1 MSRGC
6 PARSM
11 KGQDARKRTGNES
24 RNTVAVLLTL
34 YLILVFVIPL
44 ILSGAVGWRGLP
56 RGRRCPECGAET
68 AALRG
73 RLVRFVSQLPTGAM
87 IQQRWCMRCGWS
99 GFARLPRPR
108 LPRPGRTLDPVTQ
121 RRATRTL
128 VVGSLAVDGM
138 PYRVLV
144 QCWQQAGCYF
154 GRLVFVDSRGRLW
167 LDAVHP
173 IGGFSP
179 ADVIQAAR
187 GIPDR
192 LLATRLRTLVSR

>member
-1 MSRGC
+1 M
-6 PARSM
+6 
-11 KGQDARKRTGNES
+11 
-24 RNTVAVLLTL
+24 AVLLTL

-68 AALRG
+68 AALRAWLG
-73 RLVRFVSQLPTGAM
+73 RVLARLPTGVM
-87 IQQRWCMRCGWS
+87 IQQRWCMRCGWF
-99 GFARLPRPR
+99 GLARLPRPR
-108 LPRPGRTLDPVTQ
+108 VPRPCRTPDPLTQ

-144 QCWQQAGCYF
+144 QCWQQSGCYF

-173 IGGFSP
+173 MGGFSHTE
-179 ADVIQAAR
+179 VIQAAR
-187 GIPDR
+187 EISDR
-192 LLATRLRTLVSR
+192 LLATRLRTLVAP